1 MKKAVSLILLI
12 CFMLSILPSY
22 ASDDTLNAITD
33 IYLDKEELSVWEALG
48 LALNGNVVPESYYD
62 ALGQD
67 ILQRDGV
74 YRTALEYAKIAILLK
89 QDNKN
94 PKDFYGYDIISSIA
108 NFKDIDKSGINGVIF
123 SIFALVDVDIEN
135 DTVWN
140 LDKLLDLLLGYQN
153 TDGGFPLAKGWGSDN
168 DLTAMAVSA
177 LSYYKDNNKAETA
190 LSSAL
195 GYLSSKLDSDGF
207 MYYQNSDSSENLS
220 QMIIALSS
228 ANISLSDER
237 FIRNGKTVYDTL
249 LEKYMTEDGK
259 FKHSFSATANTIATE
274 QAYLALSSMKYGYVY
289 AYKEHI
295 EEPVELPD
303 EPEPV
308 PSENEVEDI
317 IPEPEIENM
326 LPFPDEPEVSSQYYD
341 DLVTAYELSLVS
353 GDTSGKLRP
362 LDYLTKAEACV
373 LLYKAAGLETDIF
386 IPRYSDVK
394 KADWYSKYVIGCYF
408 NGVVLQSGNVLF
420 QPNENIKTEDF
431 EKSINVILG
440 ADVTYSDEL
449 YITRQKAISM
459 IIESIKEGG
468 K

>member
-108 NFKDIDKSGINGVIF
+108 NFKDIDKSGINGVVF

-135 DTVWN
+135 DTFWN

-153 TDGGFPLAKGWGSDN
+153 TDGGFPLVKGWGSDN

-190 LSSAL
+190 LSSAV
-195 GYLSSKLDSDGF
+195 GYLFSILDSDGF

-220 QMIIALSS
+220 QMIIA
-228 ANISLSDER
+228 
-237 FIRNGKTVYDTL
+237 
-249 LEKYMTEDGK
+249 
-259 FKHSFSATANTIATE
+259 
-274 QAYLALSSMKYGYVY
+274 
-289 AYKEHI
+289 
-295 EEPVELPD
+295 
-303 EPEPV
+303 
-308 PSENEVEDI
+308 
-317 IPEPEIENM
+317 
-326 LPFPDEPEVSSQYYD
+326 
-341 DLVTAYELSLVS
+341 
-353 GDTSGKLRP
+353 
-362 LDYLTKAEACV
+362 
-373 LLYKAAGLETDIF
+373 
-386 IPRYSDVK
+386 
-394 KADWYSKYVIGCYF
+394 
-408 NGVVLQSGNVLF
+408 
-420 QPNENIKTEDF
+420 
-431 EKSINVILG
+431 
-440 ADVTYSDEL
+440 
-449 YITRQKAISM
+449 
-459 IIESIKEGG
+459 
-468 K
+468 